1 MHAARRRS
9 LTKTPSCI
17 APIRRSTSSTDI
29 ADPATSSNPGAGRRA
44 SGSSCG
50 TLISPRIAPQVGE
63 PGRDWPDVA
72 GRRRI
77 DEQRSAGLRIL
88 LVEDDAIFAAV
99 TAEVMRERALVR
111 WTPTAESAIAAAGEK
126 DWDLIITDIEL
137 PGMSGLEL
145 VMKIKAAQPHV
156 ATLILTGHRSFDNA
170 VEAIRVG
177 ADDFLTK
184 PVDRRTLIEKI
195 DELAALSA
203 RRKAASSAAV
213 LAIGAHPDDVE
224 VGAGGTLLGHVAQGH
239 EVSVLVLTGGDVGGM
254 PGRARQARPT
264 RAAELMGVR
273 LFHVNLAD
281 SSVSE
286 GGATIGEITRVIE
299 EVQPDT
305 IYTHSGQDLNQDHRN
320 VHHATIVAARR
331 VPRLFCYQTPVLD
344 GRVPPDA
351 LRLRR
356 RVHGPQARRDPLLHL
371 AGQAAPLPRRRDA
384 ARDEPLLEPLRP
396 LALRRAVRGRPR
408 HRGRGEGRA
417 APARPGS
424 ARCSRASE
432 PRARGYA
439 RASSCRSTYCRMPP
453 WR

>member
-1 MHAARRRS
+1 MSTQQRR
-9 LTKTPSCI
+9 
-17 APIRRSTSSTDI
+17 
-29 ADPATSSNPGAGRRA
+29 
-44 SGSSCG
+44 
-50 TLISPRIAPQVGE
+50 
-63 PGRDWPDVA
+63 
-72 GRRRI
+72 
-77 DEQRSAGLRIL
+77 LRIL

-239 EVSVLVLTGGDVGGM
+239 EVSILVLTGGETGGI
-254 PGRARQARPT
+254 PAERAREAG

-299 EVQPDT
+299 ELSPDT
-305 IYTHSGQDLNQDHRN
+305 IYTPSGHDLNQDHRN
-320 VHHATIVAARR
+320 VHHATSVAAQR
-331 VPRLFCYQTPVLD
+331 VPRVFCYQSPSSTVEFRPTRFVPVEEFMDRKLAVIRSYTSQVKQRRYLD
-344 GRVPPDA
+344 A
-351 LRLRR
+351 EMLRATSRYWSR
-356 RVHGPQARRDPLLHL
+356 YGHSRFVEPFEVA
-371 AGQAAPLPRRRDA
+371 RDA
-384 ARDEPLLEPLRP
+384 EGEATLETEQESNMGALLEN
-396 LALRRAVRGRPR
+396 A
-408 HRGRGEGRA
+408 
-417 APARPGS
+417 
-424 ARCSRASE
+424 
-432 PRARGYA
+432 
-439 RASSCRSTYCRMPP
+439 
-453 WR
+453 

>member
-1 MHAARRRS
+1 MSTQERR
-9 LTKTPSCI
+9 
-17 APIRRSTSSTDI
+17 
-29 ADPATSSNPGAGRRA
+29 
-44 SGSSCG
+44 
-50 TLISPRIAPQVGE
+50 
-63 PGRDWPDVA
+63 
-72 GRRRI
+72 
-77 DEQRSAGLRIL
+77 LRIL

-239 EVSVLVLTGGDVGGM
+239 EVSILVLTGGETGGI
-254 PGRARQARPT
+254 PAERAREAG

-299 EVQPDT
+299 ELSPDT
-305 IYTHSGQDLNQDHRN
+305 IYTPSGHDLNQDHRN
-320 VHHATIVAARR
+320 VHHATSVAAQR
-331 VPRLFCYQTPVLD
+331 VPRVFCYQTPSSTVEFRPTRFVPVDEFMDRKLAVIRSYTSQVKQRRYLD
-344 GRVPPDA
+344 A
-351 LRLRR
+351 ELLRATSRYWSR
-356 RVHGPQARRDPLLHL
+356 YGHSRFVEPFEVA
-371 AGQAAPLPRRRDA
+371 RDA
-384 ARDEPLLEPLRP
+384 EGEATLETEHESNMGALLEN
-396 LALRRAVRGRPR
+396 A
-408 HRGRGEGRA
+408 
-417 APARPGS
+417 
-424 ARCSRASE
+424 
-432 PRARGYA
+432 
-439 RASSCRSTYCRMPP
+439 
-453 WR
+453 

>member
-1 MHAARRRS
+1 MSTPQRR
-9 LTKTPSCI
+9 
-17 APIRRSTSSTDI
+17 
-29 ADPATSSNPGAGRRA
+29 
-44 SGSSCG
+44 
-50 TLISPRIAPQVGE
+50 
-63 PGRDWPDVA
+63 
-72 GRRRI
+72 
-77 DEQRSAGLRIL
+77 LRIL

-239 EVSVLVLTGGDVGGM
+239 EVSILVLTGGETGGI
-254 PGRARQARPT
+254 PAERAREAG

-299 EVQPDT
+299 ELSPDT
-305 IYTHSGQDLNQDHRN
+305 IYTPSGHDLNQDHRN
-320 VHHATIVAARR
+320 VHHATSVAAQR
-331 VPRLFCYQTPVLD
+331 VPRVFCYQSPSSTVEFRPTRFVPVDEFMDRKLAVIRSYTSQVKQRRYLD
-344 GRVPPDA
+344 A
-351 LRLRR
+351 ELLRATSRYWSR
-356 RVHGPQARRDPLLHL
+356 YGHSRFVEPFEVA
-371 AGQAAPLPRRRDA
+371 RDA
-384 ARDEPLLEPLRP
+384 EGEATLETEQESNMGALLEN
-396 LALRRAVRGRPR
+396 A
-408 HRGRGEGRA
+408 
-417 APARPGS
+417 
-424 ARCSRASE
+424 
-432 PRARGYA
+432 
-439 RASSCRSTYCRMPP
+439 
-453 WR
+453 

>member
-1 MHAARRRS
+1 MNTQRR
-9 LTKTPSCI
+9 
-17 APIRRSTSSTDI
+17 
-29 ADPATSSNPGAGRRA
+29 
-44 SGSSCG
+44 
-50 TLISPRIAPQVGE
+50 
-63 PGRDWPDVA
+63 
-72 GRRRI
+72 
-77 DEQRSAGLRIL
+77 LRIL

-195 DELAALSA
+195 DELVALSA
-203 RRKAASSAAV
+203 RRKAASSSAV

-224 VGAGGTLLGHVAQGH
+224 VGAGGTLLSHVAQDH
-239 EVSVLVLTGGDVGGM
+239 AVSLLVLTGGEATGGM
-254 PGRARQARPT
+254 PAERAREAS

-286 GGATIGEITRVIE
+286 GGATIAEITRVIE
-299 EVQPDT
+299 ELSPDT
-305 IYTHSGQDLNQDHRN
+305 IYTPSAHDLNQDHRN
-320 VHHATIVAARR
+320 VHHATTVAARR
-331 VPRLFCYQTPVLD
+331 VPRVFCYQTPSSTVEFRPGRFVPVDEFMDRKLAVIRSYTSQVKQRRYLD
-344 GRVPPDA
+344 A
-351 LRLRR
+351 ELLRATSRYWSR
-356 RVHGPQARRDPLLHL
+356 YGHSRFVEPFEV
-371 AGQAAPLPRRRDA
+371 
-384 ARDEPLLEPLRP
+384 ARDTESDGAMEGQQDANVSELLEN
-396 LALRRAVRGRPR
+396 V
-408 HRGRGEGRA
+408 
-417 APARPGS
+417 
-424 ARCSRASE
+424 
-432 PRARGYA
+432 
-439 RASSCRSTYCRMPP
+439 
-453 WR
+453 

>member
-1 MHAARRRS
+1 MSTQQRR
-9 LTKTPSCI
+9 
-17 APIRRSTSSTDI
+17 
-29 ADPATSSNPGAGRRA
+29 
-44 SGSSCG
+44 
-50 TLISPRIAPQVGE
+50 
-63 PGRDWPDVA
+63 
-72 GRRRI
+72 
-77 DEQRSAGLRIL
+77 LRIL

-239 EVSVLVLTGGDVGGM
+239 EVSILVLTGGEVGGI
-254 PGRARQARPT
+254 PAERAREAT

-299 EVQPDT
+299 ELSPDT
-305 IYTHSGQDLNQDHRN
+305 IYTPSGHDLNQDHRN
-320 VHHATIVAARR
+320 VHHATSVAAQR
-331 VPRLFCYQTPVLD
+331 VPRVFCYQSPSSTVEFRPTRFVPVDEFMDRKLAVIRSYTSQVKQRRYLD
-344 GRVPPDA
+344 A
-351 LRLRR
+351 ELLRATSRYWSR
-356 RVHGPQARRDPLLHL
+356 YGHSRFVEPFEV
-371 AGQAAPLPRRRDA
+371 
-384 ARDEPLLEPLRP
+384 ARDTEGEATLETERESNMGALLER
-396 LALRRAVRGRPR
+396 V
-408 HRGRGEGRA
+408 
-417 APARPGS
+417 
-424 ARCSRASE
+424 
-432 PRARGYA
+432 
-439 RASSCRSTYCRMPP
+439 
-453 WR
+453 

>member
-1 MHAARRRS
+1 MSTQQRR
-9 LTKTPSCI
+9 
-17 APIRRSTSSTDI
+17 
-29 ADPATSSNPGAGRRA
+29 
-44 SGSSCG
+44 
-50 TLISPRIAPQVGE
+50 
-63 PGRDWPDVA
+63 
-72 GRRRI
+72 
-77 DEQRSAGLRIL
+77 LRIL

-239 EVSVLVLTGGDVGGM
+239 EVSILVLTGGETGGI
-254 PGRARQARPT
+254 PAERAREAG

-299 EVQPDT
+299 ELSPDT
-305 IYTHSGQDLNQDHRN
+305 IYTPSGHDLNQDHRN
-320 VHHATIVAARR
+320 VHHATSVAAQR
-331 VPRLFCYQTPVLD
+331 VPRVFCYQSPSSTVEFRPTRFVPVDEFMDRKLAVIRSYTSQVKQRRYLD
-344 GRVPPDA
+344 A
-351 LRLRR
+351 ELLRATSRYWSR
-356 RVHGPQARRDPLLHL
+356 FGHSRFVEPFEV
-371 AGQAAPLPRRRDA
+371 
-384 ARDEPLLEPLRP
+384 ARDTEGEATLETEQESNMGALLEN
-396 LALRRAVRGRPR
+396 A
-408 HRGRGEGRA
+408 
-417 APARPGS
+417 
-424 ARCSRASE
+424 
-432 PRARGYA
+432 
-439 RASSCRSTYCRMPP
+439 
-453 WR
+453 

>member
-1 MHAARRRS
+1 MS
-9 LTKTPSCI
+9 
-17 APIRRSTSSTDI
+17 D
-29 ADPATSSNPGAGRRA
+29 GRR
-44 SGSSCG
+44 
-50 TLISPRIAPQVGE
+50 
-63 PGRDWPDVA
+63 
-72 GRRRI
+72 
-77 DEQRSAGLRIL
+77 LRIL

-224 VGAGGTLLGHVAQGH
+224 VGACGTLLGHVAQGH
-239 EVSVLVLTGGDVGGM
+239 EVSVLVLTGGDVGGI
-254 PGRARQARPT
+254 PADRAREAT

-305 IYTHSGQDLNQDHRN
+305 IYTHSAQDLNQDHRN
-320 VHHATIVAARR
+320 VHHATVVAARR
-331 VPRLFCYQTPVLD
+331 VPRVFCYQTASSTVEFRPARFISVDEFMDRKLAVL
-344 GRVPPDA
+344 RSYTSQVKQRRYLDA
-351 LRLRR
+351 EMLRATSRYWSR
-356 RVHGPQARRDPLLHL
+356 FGHSRFVEPFEV
-371 AGQAAPLPRRRDA
+371 
-384 ARDEPLLEPLRP
+384 ARDTEGDAKVSSGAEAGLGALLEN
-396 LALRRAVRGRPR
+396 A
-408 HRGRGEGRA
+408 
-417 APARPGS
+417 
-424 ARCSRASE
+424 
-432 PRARGYA
+432 
-439 RASSCRSTYCRMPP
+439 
-453 WR
+453 

>member
-1 MHAARRRS
+1 MSTQQRR
-9 LTKTPSCI
+9 
-17 APIRRSTSSTDI
+17 
-29 ADPATSSNPGAGRRA
+29 
-44 SGSSCG
+44 
-50 TLISPRIAPQVGE
+50 
-63 PGRDWPDVA
+63 
-72 GRRRI
+72 
-77 DEQRSAGLRIL
+77 LRIL

-239 EVSVLVLTGGDVGGM
+239 EVSILVLTGGETGGI
-254 PGRARQARPT
+254 PAERAREAG

-299 EVQPDT
+299 ELSPDT
-305 IYTHSGQDLNQDHRN
+305 IYTPSGHDLNQDHRN
-320 VHHATIVAARR
+320 VHHATSVAAQR
-331 VPRLFCYQTPVLD
+331 VPRVFCYQSPSSTVEFRPTRFVPVDEFMDRKLAVIRSYTSQVKQRRYLD
-344 GRVPPDA
+344 A
-351 LRLRR
+351 ELLRATSRYWSR
-356 RVHGPQARRDPLLHL
+356 YGHSRFVEPFEVA
-371 AGQAAPLPRRRDA
+371 RDA
-384 ARDEPLLEPLRP
+384 EGEATLETEHETNMGALLEN
-396 LALRRAVRGRPR
+396 A
-408 HRGRGEGRA
+408 
-417 APARPGS
+417 
-424 ARCSRASE
+424 
-432 PRARGYA
+432 
-439 RASSCRSTYCRMPP
+439 
-453 WR
+453 

>member
-1 MHAARRRS
+1 MSTQQRR
-9 LTKTPSCI
+9 
-17 APIRRSTSSTDI
+17 
-29 ADPATSSNPGAGRRA
+29 
-44 SGSSCG
+44 
-50 TLISPRIAPQVGE
+50 
-63 PGRDWPDVA
+63 
-72 GRRRI
+72 
-77 DEQRSAGLRIL
+77 LRIL

-184 PVDRRTLIEKI
+184 PVDRKTLIEKI

-224 VGAGGTLLGHVAQGH
+224 VGAGGTLLAHVAQGH
-239 EVSVLVLTGGDVGGM
+239 EVSILVLTGGEIGGI
-254 PGRARQARPT
+254 PAERAREAT

-286 GGATIGEITRVIE
+286 GGATIAAGTGHDLHPQRPRP
-299 EVQPDT
+299 QPGPPQRASRD
-305 IYTHSGQDLNQDHRN
+305 D
-320 VHHATIVAARR
+320 RR
-331 VPRLFCYQTPVLD
+331 SAPRAPNLLLPELVVD
-344 GRVPPDA
+344 RRVPPD
-351 LRLRR
+351 
-356 RVHGPQARRDPLLHL
+356 
-371 AGQAAPLPRRRDA
+371 
-384 ARDEPLLEPLRP
+384 PLRP
-396 LALRRAVRGRPR
+396 GR
-408 HRGRGEGRA
+408 
-417 APARPGS
+417 
-424 ARCSRASE
+424 
-432 PRARGYA
+432 
-439 RASSCRSTYCRMPP
+439 
-453 WR
+453 

>member
-1 MHAARRRS
+1 MSTQQRR
-9 LTKTPSCI
+9 
-17 APIRRSTSSTDI
+17 
-29 ADPATSSNPGAGRRA
+29 
-44 SGSSCG
+44 
-50 TLISPRIAPQVGE
+50 
-63 PGRDWPDVA
+63 
-72 GRRRI
+72 
-77 DEQRSAGLRIL
+77 LRIL

-239 EVSVLVLTGGDVGGM
+239 EVSILVLTGGETGGI
-254 PGRARQARPT
+254 PAERAREAG

-299 EVQPDT
+299 ELSPDT
-305 IYTHSGQDLNQDHRN
+305 IYVPSGHDLNQDHRN
-320 VHHATIVAARR
+320 VHHATSVAAQR
-331 VPRLFCYQTPVLD
+331 VPRVFCYQTPSSTVEFRPTRFVPVDEFMDRKLAVIRSYTSQVKQRRYLD
-344 GRVPPDA
+344 A
-351 LRLRR
+351 ELLRATSRYWSR
-356 RVHGPQARRDPLLHL
+356 YGHSRFVEPFEVA
-371 AGQAAPLPRRRDA
+371 RDA
-384 ARDEPLLEPLRP
+384 EGEATLETEHESNMGALLEN
-396 LALRRAVRGRPR
+396 A
-408 HRGRGEGRA
+408 
-417 APARPGS
+417 
-424 ARCSRASE
+424 
-432 PRARGYA
+432 
-439 RASSCRSTYCRMPP
+439 
-453 WR
+453 

>member
-1 MHAARRRS
+1 MSAARR
-9 LTKTPSCI
+9 
-17 APIRRSTSSTDI
+17 
-29 ADPATSSNPGAGRRA
+29 
-44 SGSSCG
+44 
-50 TLISPRIAPQVGE
+50 
-63 PGRDWPDVA
+63 
-72 GRRRI
+72 
-77 DEQRSAGLRIL
+77 LRIL

-224 VGAGGTLLGHVAQGH
+224 VGVCGTLLAHVAQGH
-239 EVSVLVLTGGDVGGM
+239 EVSVLVLTGGDVAGVQGD
-254 PGRARQARPT
+254 RTREAS
-264 RAAELMGVR
+264 RAAELMNVR

-281 SSVSE
+281 ASVSE
-286 GGATIGEITRVIE
+286 GGATIGEISRVIE
-299 EVQPDT
+299 EVSPDT
-305 IYTHSGQDLNQDHRN
+305 IYTHSAQDLNQDHRN

-331 VPRLFCYQTPVLD
+331 VPRVFCYQTSSSTVEFRPTRFVSVDEFMDRKLAVTRAYTSQVKQRRYLD
-344 GRVPPDA
+344 A
-351 LRLRR
+351 ELLRATSRYWSR
-356 RVHGPQARRDPLLHL
+356 YGHSRFVEPFEVA
-371 AGQAAPLPRRRDA
+371 RDA
-384 ARDEPLLEPLRP
+384 DGDPKGANTAETAYGALLE
-396 LALRRAVRGRPR
+396 AV
-408 HRGRGEGRA
+408 
-417 APARPGS
+417 
-424 ARCSRASE
+424 
-432 PRARGYA
+432 
-439 RASSCRSTYCRMPP
+439 
-453 WR
+453 

>member
-1 MHAARRRS
+1 MNTERR
-9 LTKTPSCI
+9 
-17 APIRRSTSSTDI
+17 
-29 ADPATSSNPGAGRRA
+29 
-44 SGSSCG
+44 
-50 TLISPRIAPQVGE
+50 
-63 PGRDWPDVA
+63 
-72 GRRRI
+72 
-77 DEQRSAGLRIL
+77 LRIL

-213 LAIGAHPDDVE
+213 LAIGAHPDDIE
-224 VGAGGTLLGHVAQGH
+224 VGSGGTLLGHVAQGH
-239 EVSVLVLTGGDVGGM
+239 EVSMLVLTGGDVAGI
-254 PGRARQARPT
+254 PADRTREAT

-281 SSVSE
+281 SSVTE
-286 GGATIGEITRVIE
+286 GGATFASRWEGMRWTKPLLVIACLTAFSFALD
-299 EVQPDT
+299 PLGFLLSA
-305 IYTHSGQDLNQDHRN
+305 IPLMPGIFLRPNPNDLASDRFL
-320 VHHATIVAARR
+320 RSS
-331 VPRLFCYQTPVLD
+331 
-344 GRVPPDA
+344 
-351 LRLRR
+351 RLRR
-356 RVHGPQARRDPLLHL
+356 RVLLCE
-371 AGQAAPLPRRRDA
+371 R
-384 ARDEPLLEPLRP
+384 
-396 LALRRAVRGRPR
+396 VN
-408 HRGRGEGRA
+408 
-417 APARPGS
+417 
-424 ARCSRASE
+424 
-432 PRARGYA
+432 
-439 RASSCRSTYCRMPP
+439 SCV
-453 WR
+453 

>member
-1 MHAARRRS
+1 MNTERR
-9 LTKTPSCI
+9 
-17 APIRRSTSSTDI
+17 
-29 ADPATSSNPGAGRRA
+29 
-44 SGSSCG
+44 
-50 TLISPRIAPQVGE
+50 
-63 PGRDWPDVA
+63 
-72 GRRRI
+72 
-77 DEQRSAGLRIL
+77 LRIL

-239 EVSVLVLTGGDVGGM
+239 EVSILVLTGGEIGGM
-254 PGRARQARPT
+254 PGERAKEAA

-281 SSVSE
+281 SSVGE

-299 EVQPDT
+299 EIEPDT
-305 IYTHSGQDLNQDHRN
+305 IYTHSDHDLNEDHRN
-320 VHHATIVAARR
+320 VHHATTVAAQR
-331 VPRLFCYQTPVLD
+331 VPRLFCYQSPSSTVEFHPTRFCPVDEFMDRKLAVIRSFTSQVKQRRYLD
-344 GRVPPDA
+344 AEVLRATSRYWSRFGHSRFVEPFEVTRDIEGEATLDA
-351 LRLRR
+351 ERE
-356 RVHGPQARRDPLLHL
+356 GTMGALLG
-371 AGQAAPLPRRRDA
+371 A
-384 ARDEPLLEPLRP
+384 E
-396 LALRRAVRGRPR
+396 
-408 HRGRGEGRA
+408 
-417 APARPGS
+417 
-424 ARCSRASE
+424 
-432 PRARGYA
+432 
-439 RASSCRSTYCRMPP
+439 
-453 WR
+453 